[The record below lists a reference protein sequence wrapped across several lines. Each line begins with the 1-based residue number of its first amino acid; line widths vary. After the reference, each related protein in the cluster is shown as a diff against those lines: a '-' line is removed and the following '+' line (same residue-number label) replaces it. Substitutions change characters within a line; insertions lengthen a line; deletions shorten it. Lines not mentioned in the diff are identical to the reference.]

1 MQYVRFK
8 LDEDTE
14 TRSLV
19 RPDGFNPMH
28 MLMSTIGRLTNM
40 SIIDTGFN
48 HLSRNDCMWNF
59 HNIKFVNCAFFD
71 CDFSRAAFSSCSFEN
86 CENIGSTFPDGIN
99 VETNGTGVGPMKTN
113 EEIEREFK
121 CKCKTLQNKKFVKC
135 IFTCDFCHKDTVA
148 IYRRDDV
155 RTPFMDVPNCD
166 RKVCRDCYSSYNLSD
181 KFYGH
186 RHYGYA
192 GPVSRYTTPI
202 DKTNTVIL
210 GLEMEFEG
218 DFYAWKELQDAHKG
232 YLHYGYD
239 SSVVG
244 QNELS
249 WDCGSYSWWKYIA
262 PLKDVCE
269 TLKKGGGKAGD
280 SAGIHIHASVPD
292 LNMHT
297 LAHKINQA
305 CRAGKWNALMKAVS
319 LRNDRERFERYA
331 NLSADEAEHHAGISY
346 NGHGTVEFRIFN
358 SSVDNQLI
366 LRMIKFVKETV
377 VMFTNSR
384 KKTIYSP
391 EVHAFI
397 HKCAKTQLDKGF
409 ITTEEYNTVIK
420 EF

>member
-1 MQYVRFK
+1 MSSVAYENKETGQRYRLGGPDSMNPFEILIRTVGTLSNLVIF
-8 LDEDTE
+8 DTE
-14 TRSLV
+14 FRDLN
-19 RPDGFNPMH
+19 PDNATYFMANTDFKGCRFIN
-28 MLMSTIGRLTNM
+28 
-40 SIIDTGFN
+40 
-48 HLSRNDCMWNF
+48 
-59 HNIKFVNCAFFD
+59 
-71 CDFSRAAFSSCSFEN
+71 CDFSGCSTHNCTFADDCVFET
-86 CENIGSTFPDGIN
+86 C
-99 VETNGTGVGPMKTN
+99 VHGPTTTRRSMKTN
-113 EEIEREFK
+113 EEIERQFK

-135 IFTCDFCHKDTVA
+135 IFTCDFCHKDTVV

-166 RKVCRDCYSSYNLSD
+166 RKVCRDCYSDYHLSD

-202 DKTNTVIL
+202 DKPNTIIL

-239 SSVVG
+239 SSVIG

-280 SAGIHIHASVPD
+280 SAGIHIHASVETERMRD
-292 LNMHT
+292 
-297 LAHKINQA
+297 LAHKINQK
-305 CRAGKWNALMKAVS
+305 CRSGKWNALMKAVS
-319 LRNDRERFERYA
+319 LRNDRERFDRYA
-331 NLSADEAEHHAGISY
+331 NLSVDESEHHAGISY

-358 SSVDNQLI
+358 SSVDHQLI
-366 LRMIKFVKETV
+366 LRMLKFVKETV
-377 VMFTNSR
+377 QMFR
-384 KKTIYSP
+384 GEKKVFSP
-391 EVHAFI
+391 EVKAFI
-397 HKCAKTQLDKGF
+397 HKSAKIQFDKGF
-409 ITTEEYNTVIK
+409 ITEQEYKTVTK